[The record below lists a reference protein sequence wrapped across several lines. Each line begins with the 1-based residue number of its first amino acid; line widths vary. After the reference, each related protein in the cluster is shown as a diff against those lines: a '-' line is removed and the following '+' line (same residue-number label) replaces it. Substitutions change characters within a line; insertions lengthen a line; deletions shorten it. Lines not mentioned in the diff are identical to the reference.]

1 MVSFHCGSTGGGE
14 IAGVKV
20 NPGPTVFFLET
31 KNGKWEVI
39 NSDKICGTAS
49 AGLPPAVLAY
59 CTSASTKSA
68 SPSKS

>member
-39 NSDKICGTAS
+39 NSDKIWHGFRWFA
-49 AGLPPAVLAY
+49 ARGLAY